1 MSIDRC
7 SRCGD
12 LVDTDADCEAYVE
25 VTADVKGNPDYICLC
40 PSCREQ
46 WELEHPEPPY
56 PADLDARIAAQ
67 IAADPR
73 YGCEKCDWDVDGCS
87 PCPEHADS

>member
-12 LVDTDADCEAYVE
+12 LVDTDAEPEAYVQIANMRNRE
-25 VTADVKGNPDYICLC
+25 EYICLC
-40 PSCREQ
+40 RGCREQ
-46 WELEHPEPPY
+46 WELEHQEPPY
-56 PADLDARIAAQ
+56 PSDLDARIAAQ

-73 YGCEKCDWDVDGCS
+73 YGCEKCDWDVDGCA
-87 PCPEHADS
+87 PCPEHAD